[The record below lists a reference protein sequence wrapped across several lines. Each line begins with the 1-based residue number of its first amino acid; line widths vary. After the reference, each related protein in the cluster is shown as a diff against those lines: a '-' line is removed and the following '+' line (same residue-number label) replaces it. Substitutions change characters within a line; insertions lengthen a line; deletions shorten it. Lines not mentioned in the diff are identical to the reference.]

1 MKYWQAVA
9 MLDMKEL
16 PALAQHAEELGFEG
30 IILSEHLVTFQQQYE
45 EYAYSKN
52 SMIRWYPETHWPD
65 PWVQIAAL
73 SQTTSTLKFLTGV
86 YVLPMHD
93 PFSAAKAIGTAANLC
108 DGRLTLG
115 IGIGWQK
122 TEFDLVGQVFTNR
135 GRRTDEMIEIM
146 KKLWSGEVVSHE
158 GRYYDFPPLQMSPAV
173 EQPVPVM
180 VGGFSDAALQRAARN
195 DGWIGGQHELS
206 ELEVMV
212 PKLLALRHEQD
223 STASQPFEVAA
234 GLYQPTRENIA
245 RCRELGVTQLYR
257 EAFCDENGMAS
268 KMTLTEKLKD
278 MDAFAR
284 EWLS

>member
-1 MKYWQAVA
+1 VKYWQAVA
-9 MLDMKEL
+9 MLDMREL
-16 PALAQHAEELGFEG
+16 TVLAKHAEELGFEG

-73 SQTTSTLKFLTGV
+73 SQNTQTLKFLTGV

-135 GRRTDEMIEIM
+135 GRRTDEMIEVM
-146 KKLWSGEVVSHE
+146 KKLWSGEVVAHE
-158 GRYYDFPPLQMSPAV
+158 GRYYNFPPLQMSPAV
-173 EQPVPVM
+173 ERPVSVM

-195 DGWIGGQHELS
+195 DGWIGGQHDMS

-212 PKLLALRHEQD
+212 PKLLALRQQHSPAESGRFD
-223 STASQPFEVAA
+223 VAA
-234 GLYQPTRENIA
+234 GLYQPTPGNIE
-245 RCRELGVTQLYR
+245 RCKELGVTKLYR

-268 KMTLTEKLKD
+268 KMTLKEKLND

-284 EWLS
+284 QYLS